1 MDTDLNAHND
11 EQLQQEEVDDS
22 CRLQFTEIVPLT
34 TDTQCV
40 SGDWSADAEQENFS
54 VVKQEPSDVCVLFML
69 DLI

>member
-40 SGDWSADAEQENFS
+40 SGGLLM
-54 VVKQEPSDVCVLFML
+54 PSKRTFQLWNRNPVMYVCYLC
-69 DLI
+69 